1 VIRYSRG
8 RGIHDNKPRQHSAPT
23 FAAFVAELE
32 RHRAPRKD
40 GAGYFAGPLNGDGT
54 RRAEGA
60 EPRRFIVLDLD
71 RIEADVLP
79 DVRMHFARFSG
90 AAWPTHSSKRDAPR
104 ERVIL
109 ELDREASR
117 AECLRLGAVLSRDL
131 RELFRGAIELDPSTF
146 RGEQPIFDPPTGA
159 EIAKFLGDPI
169 PVDSWLA
176 DAPEVEPEPRG
187 EPAEVRGKV
196 RTGRNELLSRAGF
209 ALRKLGFEPAELA
222 AVLTAANRAKCDPP
236 LPDAEVR
243 GIAERKRIV
252 APDAAPRE
260 PATPVNILS
269 DFAAPPLDAD
279 DFPPVLRD
287 YAELAARAA
296 GHDRSAYLGA
306 MLGAVAGMI
315 DDGIRLCLDERTEW
329 YESPRLWVLLIGAP
343 GTSKSPAEVAAARP
357 LVELHAQLRDRW
369 HAECASLP
377 KDEARPPM
385 PALFVSDATIEAMG
399 DTLAANPRGL
409 LYLSHELDS
418 WLGSHDAYR
427 DGQGSRDRGHWL
439 ALYDGG
445 PHEVQRVQRGSQLVP
460 NWSASLLTATT
471 PAGLQRHARSLPA
484 DGLIQ
489 RFLPVMVRPMQAPD
503 LAVTAAEV
511 GAARAAYAARLR
523 ELFDYQPT
531 HPVRLTTEAAELFR
545 ARLAE
550 LREQVPAMA
559 EVNAAF
565 AAHLAKHPG
574 MIGRL
579 ALVLHAAGC
588 DRHPAERGVRAET
601 MTAAIRLARRIGRSA
616 ASLYAALG
624 GVDTVATVARAV
636 ARTTLA
642 DRLPEFTRNDL
653 MQACR
658 PFRDAPEFARDGALR
673 LLEDAGWIAPVEGAR
688 RWGGRVSTYAVDP
701 RAHDLYGQHG
711 EAHRARRAKVR
722 AALLGEGD
730 A

>member
-8 RGIHDNKPRQHSAPT
+8 RGIHDNKPRQLSAPD
-23 FAAFVAELE
+23 FAAFVAAID
-32 RHRAPRKD
+32 RHRAPRKA

-60 EPRRFIVLDLD
+60 EPRGFLAVDLD
-71 RIEADVLP
+71 RIAADLLP
-79 DVRMHFARFSG
+79 EVRVHFARFSG
-90 AAWPTHSSKRDAPR
+90 AAWPTHSSAPKAPR

-109 ELDREASR
+109 ELSREATR
-117 AECLRLGAVLSRDL
+117 AECLRLGDVLMRDL
-131 RELFRGAIELDPSTF
+131 RDAFGDALKVDPATF
-146 RGEQPIFDPPTGA
+146 RAEQPIFDPPTGA
-159 EIAKFLGDPI
+159 TIARFFGEPI
-169 PVDSWLA
+169 PVDAWLA
-176 DAPEVEPEPRG
+176 NAPEAEPER
-187 EPAEVRGKV
+187 AEARAACGRKV
-196 RTGRNELLSRAGF
+196 TEGRNEHLSREAF
-209 ALRKLGFEPAELA
+209 RLRKLGLTVDELA
-222 AVLTAANRAKCDPP
+222 AVLQLRNLADCDPP
-236 LPDAEVR
+236 LPEAEVR
-243 GIAERKRIV
+243 GIAARKRIV

-260 PATPVNILS
+260 PAPPVNILA
-269 DFAAPPLDAD
+269 DFAAPPLDAG

-287 YAELAARAA
+287 YAELLARAV
-296 GHDRSAYLGA
+296 GHDVSAYLAA
-306 MLGAVAGMI
+306 MLGAVAGML

-329 YESPRLWVLLIGAP
+329 YESPRAWVLLIGPP
-343 GTSKSPAEVAAARP
+343 GAAKSPGIKGATDP
-357 LVELHAQLRDRW
+357 LVELHTQLRDRW
-369 HAECASLP
+369 HADCAALA
-377 KDEARPPM
+377 EGETRPPM
-385 PALFVSDATIEAMG
+385 PALFVSDATIEALG

-445 PHEVQRVQRGSQLVP
+445 PHEVQRVQRGTQLVP

-489 RFLPVMVRPMQAPD
+489 RFLPVLVRPMRAPD
-503 LAVTAAEV
+503 LTVTAAEV
-511 GAARAAYAARLR
+511 GAARTAYAARLR
-523 ELFDYQPT
+523 ELFDWRPS
-531 HPVRLTTEAAELFR
+531 HPVRMTAEAAELFR

-579 ALVLHAAGC
+579 ALILHAAGC
-588 DRHPAERGVRAET
+588 DRHPAERGVRADT
-601 MTAAIRLARRIGRSA
+601 MAAAIRLARRIGRSA

-636 ARTTLA
+636 ARAILA

-673 LLEDAGWIAPVEGAR
+673 LLEDAAWVAPVEGAR
-688 RWGGRVSTYAVDP
+688 RWGGRVSTYAVEP
-701 RAHDLYGQHG
+701 RAHELYGQHG

-722 AALLGEGD
+722 AALLGEGEP
-730 A
+730 